1 MSQPRENGMDNTR
14 SFVPISKGTMVS
26 HYRIIEKI
34 GVGGMGEVYLA
45 EDTQLNRKVALKFLP
60 PHLCQD
66 EDCRSRFKREARAA
80 AKLNHP
86 NIVTIHEVSEH
97 RGRPYLAMEHVEGQ
111 SLRDIVAGKDLSVD
125 RILELG
131 IQVCEGLNEAHEKGV
146 THRDIKP
153 SNILIDSHGR
163 AKIVDFGLA
172 SIVGTDQLTRTGS
185 TLGTIGY
192 MSPEQVQGKEI
203 DHRSDLFSLGVILY
217 ELITKQNPF
226 KRDGE
231 AATLN
236 AVCGDLPEPL
246 ARFKSGLPDGLQAI
260 IDKALEKD
268 VKTRYQHADGM
279 LADLIR
285 IKRSLNTGL
294 STASAITPVRRSRRV
309 WWTAGALLA
318 VIIAVALIVTKP
330 WITGPVLDDVAKI
343 RLVVLPFENLGGPE
357 DEYFAAGITDAI
369 TSRLAKISGLSVIS
383 RTSASKYRGTQK
395 MLSQIGEELDV
406 SYVLEGTILWDKSG
420 DTDRVRIT
428 PQLIQVS
435 DDSHVWAEEYER
447 VLTQIFAVQTN
458 IATSIA
464 EKLNITL
471 LEPEREALA
480 EQPTESTE
488 AYHAYLAGLEKAH
501 IAAYKP
507 GFDTLA
513 IQMYERAVHLDPTFG
528 LAFAEL
534 SKIHSMIYHFNR
546 DPSEE
551 RLQLAKS
558 AVDSALSLRPDLPE
572 AHLSFGYYYYWG
584 HRDYDKALKEFA
596 IAKKGLPNDPRI
608 LMAEGFIW
616 RRQGRFEESLAN
628 FVKAFQ
634 LDPRD
639 GNVAFEISCTQRLL
653 RDYKK
658 ALTYTDKAIS
668 LQPDVP
674 LYYSVKVH
682 TFILMGDLQSARRVL
697 SGLGSP
703 EYTWLLWTQ
712 LEVLER
718 NYDAALKYLAI
729 PPEEIFHAGDIIWSV
744 NVLRGF
750 IYQQMG
756 NVELAQTAY
765 DSARVFLES
774 HEDQYTE
781 NVKYQ
786 MLLAMA
792 YAGLGQKERAIRI
805 GQLMLEKI
813 PFSRDVL
820 RGAYSERDMAI
831 IYTATGEY
839 DAAIDLLEHV
849 MSVPFDFESVATLRI
864 NPLWDPLR
872 DHPRFQALIE
882 KCEAEHGK

>member
-1 MSQPRENGMDNTR
+1 MKERNDDNTQ
-14 SFVPISKGTMVS
+14 SFAVLTAGTMVS
-26 HYRIIEKI
+26 HYRIIGKI
-34 GVGGMGEVYLA
+34 GAGGMGEVYLA

-111 SLRDIVAGKDLSVD
+111 SLQDIVAGKDLSVD

-131 IQVCEGLNEAHEKGV
+131 IQICEGLNEAHEKGV
-146 THRDIKP
+146 IHRDIKP
-153 SNILIDSHGR
+153 SNILVDSHGR
-163 AKIVDFGLA
+163 ARIVDFGLA

-203 DHRSDLFSLGVILY
+203 DHRSDLFSLGVVLC
-217 ELITKQNPF
+217 ELITKQSPF
-226 KRDGE
+226 KRDSE

-236 AVCGDLPEPL
+236 AVCGDLPEPM
-246 ARFKSGLPDGLQAI
+246 ARFKSGLPEGLQAI
-260 IDKALEKD
+260 VDKALEKD

-285 IKRSLNTGL
+285 IKRSLDTGL
-294 STASAITPVRRSRRV
+294 STVSAITPVRRSRRV
-309 WWTAGALLA
+309 WWTAGALLG
-318 VIIAVALIVTKP
+318 VIVAVALIVTKP
-330 WITGPVLDDVAKI
+330 WVTDSVVDDVAKI
-343 RLVVLPFENLGGPE
+343 RLVVLPFENLGGSE

-369 TSRLAKISGLSVIS
+369 TSRLAKIGGLGVIS
-383 RTSASKYRGTQK
+383 RTSANTYRGTQK
-395 MLSQIGEELDV
+395 TLAQIGEELDV

-435 DDSHVWAEEYER
+435 DDSHIWAEEYER
-447 VLTQIFAVQTN
+447 VLTQIFAVQTD

-480 EQPTESTE
+480 EQPTKSTE
-488 AYHAYLAGLEKAH
+488 AYHAYLAALEKAH

-513 IQMYERAVHLDPTFG
+513 VQMYERAISLDPGFA
-528 LAFAEL
+528 LAYAEL
-534 SKIHSMIYHFNR
+534 SKTHSLIYHFNR
-546 DPSEE
+546 DRSEE

-558 AVDSALSLRPDLPE
+558 AADSALSLQPDLPE
-572 AHLSFGYYYYWG
+572 AHLSLGYYYYWG
-584 HRDYDKALKEFA
+584 HADYDMALKELA
-596 IAKKGLPNDPRI
+596 VAEKGLPNDPRI

-628 FVKAFQ
+628 FAKAFQ

-639 GNVAFEISCTQRLL
+639 GNVAFEISVTHRLL
-653 RDYKK
+653 RDYER

-674 LYYSVKVH
+674 LYYSVKVL

-703 EYTWLLWTQ
+703 ESTWLLWTN
-712 LEVLER
+712 LEILER
-718 NYDAALKYLAI
+718 NYDAALKYLSI
-729 PPEEIFHAGDIIWSV
+729 SPEEIFQGGDVIWSV

-756 NVELAQTAY
+756 NGEFAQTAY

-774 HEDQYTE
+774 HKDRYTE
-781 NVKYQ
+781 SVSYQ
-786 MLLAMA
+786 MALAMA
-792 YAGLGQKERAIRI
+792 YAGLGQKEKAIRI
-805 GQLMLEKI
+805 GRLTLEKY

-831 IYTATGEY
+831 IYTATGEH

-849 MSVPFDFESVATLRI
+849 MSVPFDFESAATLRI
-864 NPLWDPLR
+864 HPLWDPLR

-882 KCEAEHGK
+882 KCEREYRK